1 VTRRRIALA
10 VAATIAWIAGA
21 TFGTL
26 PSASHAQA
34 APLFAIGKAHAGYT
48 PPLGGDKPIFILAL
62 GSDSRQDN
70 ATAIARGLGDSI
82 HLIGINPEK
91 NRASILGFPRDS
103 WVNIPCGGGT
113 NKINNALADG
123 GPECMV
129 QAIEDLTHIRIDYW
143 VLTSFFGV
151 KDAVDEIGRLTLAV
165 PFTMHDHYSKSDFT
179 PGTYDLKG
187 FDVLAFARDRH
198 SFAEGDFARSENQGR
213 VLLAALTQFRKEFS
227 DDPSRLFDWIGVGER
242 NIQTS
247 LSLSQLVSFGFEAT
261 QFDPSKV
268 ENMVV
273 PGSIGF
279 EGPQSVVHLANES
292 RLYADMA
299 KDAIVAKRNIP
310 PSPTAGEH

>member
-1 VTRRRIALA
+1 VRRRAWL
-10 VAATIAWIAGA
+10 VAAALVVWIVGGVLGTGA
-21 TFGTL
+21 
-26 PSASHAQA
+26 PAVPARA
-34 APLFAIGKAHAGYT
+34 APLLAIGKAHAGYT
-48 PPLGGDKPIFILAL
+48 PPLNGTKPIFILAL
-62 GSDSRQDN
+62 GSDSREDN
-70 ATAIARGLGDSI
+70 DAAIARGLGDSI

-103 WVNIPCGGGT
+103 WVNIPCGGGA
-113 NKINNALADG
+113 NKINNALANG

-129 QAIEDLTHIRIDYW
+129 QTVEAITHIHIDYW

-151 KDAVDEIGRLTLAV
+151 KDAVDEIGRLTLKV
-165 PFTMHDHYSKSDFT
+165 PFSMHDHYSKSDFN

-187 FDVLAFARDRH
+187 YDVLAFARDRH
-198 SFAEGDFARSENQGR
+198 SFSEGDFARSENQGR
-213 VLLAALTQFRKEFS
+213 VLLAALTQFRKEFA

-247 LSLSQLVSFGFEAT
+247 LSLQELIAFGFEAT
-261 QFDPSKV
+261 QFNPKKV
-268 ENMVV
+268 QNMVV

-279 EGPQSVVHLANES
+279 EGPQSVVHLSNES

-299 KDAIVAKRNIP
+299 KDVIVAGRNVP